1 MNWGCRCHAVKGH
14 AFSVDSLPRHVGG
27 LAQALS
33 DWRVIYWLG
42 LHRLLLTKRNSDWRS
57 AHPRCKRECHNSSVA
72 VSVCRTAAGRLVWVR
87 VRWAREEQTRVMVT
101 AKASRNLCQCLVVSR
116 YHISVSLLF
125 APPPWS
131 SSSSPRHK
139 LVESLESWGSCCQAQ
154 KTIRGSKVLGCGVW
168 FFFFPPNFCF
178 CRASRPIF
186 NNGSFR

>member
-1 MNWGCRCHAVKGH
+1 MLMNWGCWCHAVKGH

-27 LAQALS
+27 LAQALL

-42 LHRLLLTKRNSDWRS
+42 LHRLLLTKRDSDWRS

-87 VRWAREEQTRVMVT
+87 VRWATEEQTRVMVT
-101 AKASRNLCQCLVVSR
+101 AAKASRNLCQCLVVSR

-125 APPPWS
+125 AAPPWSSS

-139 LVESLESWGSCCQAQ
+139 LVKSLESWGSCCQAQ
-154 KTIRGSKVLGCGVW
+154 KTIRASKAAVLGYGVW
-168 FFFFPPNFCF
+168 FLFFF
-178 CRASRPIF
+178 
-186 NNGSFR
+186 